1 MNKNRIPT
9 VIGITLLII
18 GLAAGVFLVKNA
30 QLFRLGATTEAAPKD
45 VRITNITENSFS
57 ISWATQKAV
66 LGFVSWGETSSS
78 LGKTE
83 VDEFENP
90 SFTHT
95 LSIKSLT
102 PEKTYYFKI
111 NSGGTEYDNNGTP
124 WLIKTGSI
132 LTTSARTLTI
142 SGSILT
148 AAGQPAENAL
158 VYVTVGGGSPLS
170 TTTSKS
176 GSWVL
181 SLSSARN
188 QNLTAPVL
196 IDDKSTLLEISVNA
210 GPDGV
215 ASAQIYPQ
223 SAKPVPAITLGQT
236 LNFKAL
242 PPSPESGIP
251 TAEIGLP
258 EESTPSSGFNLGTE
272 ETAAPSAKAVTLDS
286 ISNGE
291 VVSTNKP
298 EFFGAGPKGTTLTVT
313 VESEVI
319 TGEITVPVSGEW
331 TWSPP
336 SNLAPGS
343 HKITIQWR
351 DAAGILRSLTRTFV
365 VEASGAP
372 AFTSTPSAT
381 PTTRLTPTPTSS
393 PSATPTKTTTPSA
406 TPTQY
411 ATPESGSLTPT
422 ILLFIMGVSVIIFAS
437 LVWRKSEI

>member
-1 MNKNRIPT
+1 MSKSRIPT
-9 VIGITLLII
+9 IIGITLLII

-30 QLFRLGATTEAAPKD
+30 QLFRLGGTTEAAPKD

-57 ISWATQKAV
+57 ISWATQKTV
-66 LGFVSWGETSSS
+66 LGFVSWGETSNS

-95 LSIKSLT
+95 LSVKSLT

-124 WLIKTGSI
+124 WLIKTGSV

-170 TTTSKS
+170 TITSKS
-176 GSWVL
+176 GGWVL

-223 SAKPVPAITLGQT
+223 SAKPVPTITLGQT
-236 LNFKAL
+236 LDFKAL

-258 EESTPSSGFNLGTE
+258 EESTPSSGFNLGAE

-291 VVSTNKP
+291 VVSTSKP
-298 EFFGAGPKGTTLTVT
+298 EFFGEAPVGASLEITLQSETITGQVT
-313 VESEVI
+313 VDKN
-319 TGEITVPVSGEW
+319 GNW
-331 TWSPP
+331 KWAP
-336 SNLAPGS
+336 SKELEEGG

-381 PTTRLTPTPTSS
+381 PTTRLTPTSS
-393 PSATPTKTTTPSA
+393 PSATPTPIGSG
-406 TPTQY
+406 PTSY

-422 ILLFIMGVSVIIFAS
+422 VLLFIMGVSVIIFAS
-437 LVWRKSEI
+437 LVWRKSET